1 MSFETTILIT
11 HVFSRNYA
19 SANVRVRVIKVLSD
33 VFTNPNSSFT
43 TLSSAVIALTE
54 FGEEVRFKHL

>member
-1 MSFETTILIT
+1 MLKILKGNSF
-11 HVFSRNYA
+11 FRNYA

-43 TLSSAVIALTE
+43 TLSAAVIALTE
-54 FGEEVRFKHL
+54 FGEEV